1 MKYFSSKTAGAEKP
15 LALGFIG
22 KSMSEIV
29 KYDNNFNKLKIP
41 NFNEQE
47 QNLLFGIFA
56 KMKDYQGQELE
67 FYPND
72 LRNFLNSDYNNN
84 QLYTFCFELFD
95 KFFSANI
102 RILIKNP
109 ETNTNKQKII
119 NFFSTMELEYDN
131 VAIPKNES
139 INIEKAGIFK
149 KLTLKVNPD
158 FEHILYELT
167 GNFTA
172 FELSEFVSLSGKYT
186 KTLYRLLKQFRTTG
200 KAYFKWDEFCNIMDI
215 PEKLAMC
222 DIDKRILK
230 PAIKELTKEGNLFDQ
245 VRVPFKNL
253 AYEKEKTAG
262 RGRGGKVSGI
272 SFTFKPENIQM
283 QKLEKESRKIM
294 TKEQQYLNFLINM
307 KSNRFRFNYNDKLW
321 QFNDFDFDKF
331 KIIAIELI
339 RDEYENLKFGNY
351 MHFNTKNQEQ
361 FFKMIDTFKSGFAP
375 L

>member
-1 MKYFSSKTAGAEKP
+1 MN
-15 LALGFIG
+15 
-22 KSMSEIV
+22 EIV
-29 KYDNNFNKLKIP
+29 KYDNNFNKLRIP

-72 LRNFLNSDYNNN
+72 LRSLLNSDYNNN

-95 KFFSANI
+95 KFFSANV

-109 ETNTNKQKII
+109 ATNTNKQKII
-119 NFFSTMELEYDN
+119 NFFSTMELDYDD
-131 VAIPKNES
+131 VIIPKNES
-139 INIEKAGIFK
+139 INIEKSGIFK

-172 FELSEFVSLSGKYT
+172 FELSEFVSLSGKYA

-200 KAYFKWDEFCNIMDI
+200 KAYFEWEEFCRVMDI
-215 PEKLAMC
+215 PENYEQRN
-222 DIDKRILK
+222 IDQRILK
-230 PAIKELTKEGNLFDQ
+230 PAIKELTKERNLFDQ
-245 VRVPFKNL
+245 KRVPFENL

-272 SFTFKPENIQM
+272 TFTFKPENIQM

-294 TKEQQYLNFLINM
+294 TKDQKYLNFLINM
-307 KSNRFRFNYNDKLW
+307 RANQVKFEYDGKLW
-321 QFNDFDFDKF
+321 QFNDFDFDEF
-331 KIIAIELI
+331 KIIAIGLE
-339 RDEYENLKFGNY
+339 RDEYENLRFATT
-351 MHFNTKNQEQ
+351 MHFNAENQAQ
-361 FFKMIDTFKSGFAP
+361 FFRMVDTFRNGIC
-375 L
+375 